1 MIKQAYVDPWFY
13 VIDKNLVILTTGA
26 LKSRD
31 IWHESI
37 SGLFTVIPGF
47 INRSALEF

>member
-1 MIKQAYVDPWFY
+1 MIKQDYVDPWYY
-13 VIDKNLVILTTGA
+13 VIEENLVILTTGA

-37 SGLFTVIPGF
+37 SALFTVILGF